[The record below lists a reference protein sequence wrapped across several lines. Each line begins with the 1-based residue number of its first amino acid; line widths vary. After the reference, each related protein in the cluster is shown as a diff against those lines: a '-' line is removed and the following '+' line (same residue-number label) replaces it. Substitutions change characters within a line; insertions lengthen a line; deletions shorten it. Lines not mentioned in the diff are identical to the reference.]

1 MCRHRLELSTTMV
14 ILILVAPSR
23 GALPDQVE
31 SELRW
36 LRQDDAYHAE
46 VLPIVGDVLREVP
59 PIASRTSLRVLH
71 VAGHD
76 RTTCSHHHRH
86 RRGGTGGP
94 SWHLQSRQRRDLVQC
109 HRCADGLDTVV
120 PDRAGK
126 APLDVQPSHGTE
138 VPLALPSKRG
148 ATLKWLR
155 ACQELLQVV
164 PHD

>member
-1 MCRHRLELSTTMV
+1 MV

-71 VAGHD
+71 V
-76 RTTCSHHHRH
+76 
-86 RRGGTGGP
+86 GP
-94 SWHLQSRQRRDLVQC
+94 
-109 HRCADGLDTVV
+109 
-120 PDRAGK
+120 
-126 APLDVQPSHGTE
+126 
-138 VPLALPSKRG
+138 
-148 ATLKWLR
+148 
-155 ACQELLQVV
+155 
-164 PHD
+164 